1 MIYEGKTMY
10 KKCTVGFNFKKKKYS
25 QQEIEG
31 CVIWASVKKIETN
44 LNTGGTIEIIW
55 RCY

>member
-31 CVIWASVKKIETN
+31 CIIWASVKKIETN
-44 LNTGGTIEIIW
+44 LNTGGTIEII
-55 RCY
+55 